1 MRRII
6 LISYL
11 ICLILLVS
19 SKAYCQIHIKFQ
31 IGGQEKEGVSPKTQL
46 QVYTLKRIIS

>member
-31 IGGQEKEGVSPKTQL
+31 IGGQEKEVIPRVES
-46 QVYTLKRIIS
+46 VVM